1 MGYNAEVTGGE
12 NLVSD
17 PSRTARRALLAG
29 AAVAMIGGGARAQP
43 SDDSAQLLA
52 IMQRYAA
59 GLRWG
64 TADAL
69 VALYTADGVF
79 IRDDLPA
86 ATGAD
91 ALRAAYRQV
100 FATLKLDLAFEIKET
115 EVTGDMAWLRATS
128 KGRLL
133 TIVTDAPIVFLGGGA
148 PGAKPREGYDF
159 AVIDLELDGAGTGA
173 GVFAPAAKVKVM
185 QGVFV
190 VDDYS
195 GEILNL
201 TGVSRK

>member
-128 KGRLL
+128 KGRVRTLA
-133 TIVTDAPIVFLGGGA
+133 TGA
-148 PGAKPREGYDF
+148 EATESFNDLVIFRRTGAGWKIRCYMYN
-159 AVIDLELDGAGTGA
+159 ASKGAGT
-173 GVFAPAAKVKVM
+173 P
-185 QGVFV
+185 Q
-190 VDDYS
+190 
-195 GEILNL
+195 
-201 TGVSRK
+201 